1 MSSAEGARIEAPKA
15 LRKVGCGEGCPLD
28 FLMSKWRILVYT
40 NLKYLF

>member
-15 LRKVGCGEGCPLD
+15 LRGVGWKIFD

-40 NLKYLF
+40 